1 MKSFRNN
8 FPTCGVIFLDNK
20 SIHRVPFK
28 NRKSK
33 TLSSDFFSYIPQY
46 MNHLDFLFPQGISCS
61 ASQNHFS
68 VGEQQE
74 PDKELTWINSVF
86 CCLQS
91 CLYFI
96 ASKDIVLLKVHYVQ
110 VNSFV
115 KPIFSNCY
123 LSECYGICPWHYG
136 IILKRF

>member
-33 TLSSDFFSYIPQY
+33 TLSSDFFFLHSSVHESLGLPVSTR
-46 MNHLDFLFPQGISCS
+46 HFLFS
-61 ASQNHFS
+61 
-68 VGEQQE
+68 
-74 PDKELTWINSVF
+74 LTESLF
-86 CCLQS
+86 CRRTAGTWQRTDLSKHGLLCLQS

-96 ASKDIVLLKVHYVQ
+96 ASKDRVLLKVHYIW
-110 VNSFV
+110 VNSLV
-115 KPIFSNCY
+115 KPNSHNFLFAKMIRFVPC
-123 LSECYGICPWHYG
+123 HYG
-136 IILKRF
+136 IISKRV